1 LRKTRLNLK
10 QMVRQ
15 IAMIFL
21 GLVLIFLVIGHMPAV
36 IGLLQMFVDAAQQ
49 FAHGVAKLIN
59 ANSGVGGGGR

>member
-1 LRKTRLNLK
+1 
-10 QMVRQ
+10 
-15 IAMIFL
+15 MIFL